1 MAFNPLSEVHLV
13 QLELD
18 IDNKNQLTFATSS
31 AQLTFFNG
39 ITNRKN
45 YTNLTYIRKDH
56 YIVVPENVD
65 DIYKYNYLYYKNT
78 DTSSKWYYAFI
89 LKAEWLSENSS
100 KVYIK
105 TDVWQTY
112 QFNFNWKRSFVERE
126 MINVSDDVRGAN
138 LQLED
143 LETGEYIVDGSF
155 SLSGLGI
162 IYVIAFSRDPHDIPG
177 SGVAPSTTNG
187 CVLNS
192 IASGLWYYIGNYSK
206 VLQTIYDISHIP
218 DPNNPGFYIS
228 YQDDIKAVFSVPSC
242 AVLGFDPDTTLTDLD
257 NPDDV
262 WGQWLTGNLDLTGYS
277 FTIDPKITTLST
289 YTPRN
294 KKLLQYPYAYL
305 GFNPPN
311 GNPKIYRYED
321 MTLNNNNVADFKLVS
336 ELNPNPNVMILPYKY
351 KNDTGYNLMES
362 AVISGYPNISYST
375 DFFNTWLAQNAQL
388 LKIDYARQDLDYDM
402 SMSKNVL
409 NYANATAGNVDKVL
423 SGQIASGVTGFATSS
438 ADVLLNA
445 YGQTK
450 NYDLDIQTRQ
460 AQIEKQQMLPN
471 NASIGSS
478 CTLFEWNYFN
488 QAIIKRYCIKP
499 QFAARIDQFFDMFGY
514 KTNELKIPNTNNRPN
529 WNYVKTTYAVME
541 AKASTSQVDN
551 TIPQDDMQELKTLFN
566 NGITLWH
573 NPLTYLDY
581 SQDNRTI
588 S

>member
-65 DIYKYNYLYYKNT
+65 DIYRYNYLYYKNEPN
-78 DTSSKWYYAFI
+78 SSKWYYAFI
-89 LKAEWLSENSS
+89 VKAEWLSENSS
-100 KVYIK
+100 RVYIK

-112 QFNFNWKRSFVERE
+112 QFNFNWKQSFVERE
-126 MINVSDDVRGAN
+126 MINVTDDVRGAN
-138 LQLED
+138 LQPED
-143 LETGEYIVDGSF
+143 LEIGEPICEESL
-155 SLSGLGI
+155 SLSGFGI
-162 IYVIAFSRDPHDIPG
+162 AYVIAFSKDPYTIPG
-177 SGVAPSTTNG
+177 MPTPSPVYMHGTLVN
-187 CVLNS
+187 N
-192 IASGLWYYIGNYSK
+192 IASGLWYYIGNYVD
-206 VLQTIYDISHIP
+206 VLEMLFTLNTAQVGLGNDVI
-218 DPNNPGFYIS
+218 
-228 YQDDIKAVFSVPSC
+228 AVFSIPTC
-242 AVLGFDPDTTLTDLD
+242 AINGIDSKTLAQLDDPTTSF
-257 NPDDV
+257 
-262 WGQWLTGNLDLTGYS
+262 GQWIINATS
-277 FTIDPKITTLST
+277 FPAVEWDFGVEITTVGG

-294 KKLLQYPYAYL
+294 KKLLQYPYTYL
-305 GFNPPN
+305 GFNANN
-311 GNPKIYRYED
+311 GTSKIFRYED
-321 MTLNNNNVADFKLVS
+321 FGKVTGTSNGRFKIMS
-336 ELNPNPNVMILPYKY
+336 EINPNPIIHIVPYKY
-351 KNDTGYNLMES
+351 KGDPGY
-362 AVISGYPNISYST
+362 AVREEVQMSGYPSISYKT
-375 DFFNTWLAQNAQL
+375 EYFNNWLAQNENL

-409 NYANATAGNVDKVL
+409 NYANSTAGNIEKIL
-423 SGQIASGVTGFATSS
+423 SGQVASGVTGFATSS

-445 YGQTK
+445 YSQTK
-450 NYDLDIQTRQ
+450 NYDLDIQTRV
-460 AQIEKQQMLPN
+460 AQIQKQQLLPN
-471 NASIGSS
+471 TASMGGTNATLIGYGDQK
-478 CTLFEWNYFN
+478 WNIFS
-488 QAIIKRYCIKP
+488 RYCIRR
-499 QFAARIDQFFDMFGY
+499 QFAERIDKYFDMFGY
-514 KTNELKIPNTNNRPN
+514 NTNELKIPNTNNRPN

-541 AKASTSQVDN
+541 AKPSTSQVDN